1 MNIVLVIV
9 IEDEYEYEGEQKFDM
24 AKNRRNQSVTIRFAP
39 ALKALFLCLMI
50 AGLAVGYV
58 WQKSQI
64 FQLGLQINSCERRLA
79 QLRDENRKLSDQL
92 AVLNSP
98 VLLDQRVRAL
108 NLGLV
113 PAQPTQI
120 YRLVESPPNGG
131 PDRRLT
137 ARQDAGPTQ

>member
-1 MNIVLVIV
+1 
-9 IEDEYEYEGEQKFDM
+9 M
-24 AKNRRNQSVTIRFAP
+24 AKNRRNQSAAIRFAP
-39 ALKALFLCLMI
+39 ALKALFLCLMM

-58 WQKSQI
+58 WQKNQI
-64 FQLGLQINSCERRLA
+64 FQLGLQITLGEHRLA

-108 NLGLV
+108 NLGLF

-120 YRLVESPPNGG
+120 YRLVEPPANNG
-131 PDRRLT
+131 PDRRFA
-137 ARQDAGPTQ
+137 ARQDAGTTQ